1 VTGSAGTVVV
11 VGSVNMDVSV
21 TVDRLPRAGETLLG
35 GTMRR
40 GGGGKGANQ
49 AIAAAR
55 AGGARTAMVGRVGAD
70 AEGDALRSALESE
83 GIDCAAL
90 ETSAT
95 ESTGIALITV
105 DASGENTIVVAAGA
119 NEEVTVDALTASVVA
134 RADVVLA
141 QLEIPQRAVLAAARA
156 RRAGAVFVLNA
167 APYAV
172 IDPALLDEVDL
183 LVVNEHEALGLTGAA
198 SIEAATASLLG
209 QVPAVL
215 VTLGAAGALLVRRGA
230 PPVQVPASP
239 VEVVDTTGAGDTFC
253 GVLGAALARGDD
265 DLTALQFA
273 SSAASI
279 AVQHRG
285 AQDAVPSVAQT
296 RERAL
301 HAYGTGGAVRG

>member
-1 VTGSAGTVVV
+1 MGPVGTVVV

-21 TVDRLPRAGETLLG
+21 RVDRLPRAGETLLG
-35 GTMRR
+35 GTVRR
-40 GGGGKGANQ
+40 SGGGKGANQ
-49 AIAAAR
+49 AVAAAR

-70 AEGDALRSALESE
+70 PEGDALRTALESD

-90 ETSAT
+90 ETSAA
-95 ESTGIALITV
+95 ESTGTALITV

-119 NEEVTVDALTASVVA
+119 NEEVTVDALTASVVE

-141 QLEIPQRAVLAAARA
+141 QLEIPQQAVLAAARA

-172 IDPALLDEVDL
+172 IDPVLLDEVDL
-183 LVVNEHEALGLTGAA
+183 LVVNEHEALGLTGAR
-198 SIEAATASLLG
+198 SIEAATSSLLG
-209 QVPAVL
+209 RVPAVL
-215 VTLGAAGALLVRRGA
+215 VTLGAAGARLVRRGA
-230 PPVQVPASP
+230 APVDVPASP

-265 DLTALQFA
+265 DLTALQLA

-296 RERAL
+296 RERAR
-301 HAYGTGGAVRG
+301 HTYGTGGADRG